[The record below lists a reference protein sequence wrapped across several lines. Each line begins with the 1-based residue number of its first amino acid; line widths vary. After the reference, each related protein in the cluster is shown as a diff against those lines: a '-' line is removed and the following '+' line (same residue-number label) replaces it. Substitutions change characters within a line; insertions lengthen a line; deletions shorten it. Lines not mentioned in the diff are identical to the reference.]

1 MSIIISEKGGD
12 RREFKPVSAGT
23 HVAVCTMLID
33 VGLQPGF
40 ENGPPQRKV
49 YVGFE
54 VPSERVEFTDKNGNQ
69 VEGPSR
75 IGRFYTASFNE
86 KATLRH
92 HLAAWRGRDFTPAE
106 LKGFDLFNI
115 LGKSCLINV
124 THKTTDARTYA
135 NITSIM
141 ALPKGT
147 KGADPE
153 GTCIT
158 YPDESNPKAL
168 EMVPEWLAQKIAQQ
182 INPVPPPTPAAAAK
196 TGTTDAPDFNDDIPF

>member
-1 MSIIISEKGGD
+1 MSIIISEKGGE
-12 RREFKPVSAGT
+12 RRDFKPVPAGT
-23 HVAVCTMLID
+23 HLAVCTMLID

-49 YVGFE
+49 YIGFE
-54 VPSERVEFTDKNGNQ
+54 VPAERVEFTDKNGAK

-124 THKTTDARTYA
+124 THKTTDTKVYA
-135 NITSIM
+135 NIQAIM

-147 KGADPE
+147 KGSDPE
-153 GTCIT
+153 GALIM

-168 EMVPEWLAQKIAQQ
+168 ELVPEWLQQKIAAQ
-182 INPVPPPTPAAAAK
+182 INPVPPTPVQAAK
-196 TGTTDAPDFNDDIPF
+196 TGTDDFADDEIPF